1 MFYSY
6 RYFGED
12 KVEEQTNKADAI
24 LKKLK
29 ADAEARKRQREL
41 GAGKSPLDYSK
52 SIQRLKDN
60 EDKTSRSAQR
70 KQTVKRSKLKDF
82 DDAKSV
88 SEVTPKKKR
97 KRNLDKNIT
106 EEGNDSNDTNNENL
120 NQKDSITDSKPNSND
135 IGSEIAPSKSKF
147 KGKSKS
153 VLENDDGEEEED
165 DSGFAV
171 EDHKV
176 EEAEPMEDTQEGAHE
191 FGGFTVLGD
200 YKSKQTGKVNIT
212 QCTRSRYIND
222 MYKMKSKIIYIRN
235 IVSRKSTGKLIV
247 INNIFKLLNHHKIM
261 DSEVSILKT
270 LV

>member
-24 LKKLK
+24 LKKLQ

-52 SIQRLKDN
+52 SIQRQKDN
-60 EDKTSRSAQR
+60 EDKTSRPAQR

-82 DDAKSV
+82 DDSKSV

-165 DSGFAV
+165 VSGSAV

-176 EEAEPMEDTQEGAHE
+176 DEAEPMEDTQEGAHE
-191 FGGFTVLGD
+191 LGGFTVLGD
-200 YKSKQTGKVNIT
+200 YKSKQTEKV
-212 QCTRSRYIND
+212 YLLE
-222 MYKMKSKIIYIRN
+222 KI
-235 IVSRKSTGKLIV
+235 
-247 INNIFKLLNHHKIM
+247 
-261 DSEVSILKT
+261 
-270 LV
+270 